1 MDEEQDVR
9 DARRGT
15 WKPGQ
20 SGNPAGKPPGTR
32 NRATQMVLA
41 LMEGGAEEITLAIID
56 AARKGDIAA
65 ARLVLER
72 LAPPA
77 RERPV
82 ALDLPDTSTVAGV
95 SQAQQA
101 VLEAVGAGE
110 LLPTEG
116 STLATILE
124 SRRKA
129 IETEELERRIA
140 ALEEGRAR
148 G

>member
-1 MDEEQDVR
+1 MHI
-9 DARRGT
+9 
-15 WKPGQ
+15 Q
-20 SGNPAGKPPGTR
+20 SGNPARKPPGTR
-32 NRATQMVLA
+32 NKATQMVLA
-41 LMEGGAEEITLAIID
+41 LMESGAEEITLAIID
-56 AARKGDIAA
+56 AAKKGDIAA
-65 ARLVLER
+65 ARLVIER

-77 RERPV
+77 RERPIS
-82 ALDLPDTSTVAGV
+82 LDLPDTSTVAGV

-101 VLEAVGAGE
+101 VLEAMGAGE

-116 STLATILE
+116 STPATILE

-140 ALEEGRAR
+140 ALEEGRVR

>member
-1 MDEEQDVR
+1 MDEVQDVR

-77 RERPV
+77 RERPIS
-82 ALDLPDTSTVAGV
+82 LDLPDTSTLAGV
-95 SQAQQA
+95 SAAQQT

-110 LLPTEG
+110 LVPTEG
-116 STLATILE
+116 ATLAGILE

-129 IETEELERRIA
+129 IVTEELERRIV
-140 ALEEGRAR
+140 ALEQTRGRK
-148 G
+148 

>member
-1 MDEEQDVR
+1 MS
-9 DARRGT
+9 DAQSTRPT
-15 WKPGQ
+15 LWKPGQ

-32 NRATQMVLA
+32 NKATQMVLA
-41 LMEGGAEEITLAIID
+41 LMESGAEEITRAIID

-65 ARLVLER
+65 ARLVIER

-77 RERPV
+77 RERPIS
-82 ALDLPDTSTVAGV
+82 LDLPDTSTVAGV

-140 ALEEGRAR
+140 ALEECRAPR
-148 G
+148 

>member
-1 MDEEQDVR
+1 MTDEQAIR
-9 DARRGT
+9 PGL

-41 LMEGGAEEITLAIID
+41 LMESGAEGITRAIID
-56 AARKGDIAA
+56 AARKGDMAA
-65 ARLVLER
+65 ARLVIER

-77 RERPV
+77 RERPIS
-82 ALDLPDTSTVAGV
+82 LDLPDTSTVAGV
-95 SQAQQA
+95 SQAQQV

-116 STLATILE
+116 STLAAILE

>member
-1 MDEEQDVR
+1 MADRNEP
-9 DARRGT
+9 AGL

-41 LMEGGAEEITLAIID
+41 LMESGAEEITLTIID

-82 ALDLPDTSTVAGV
+82 SLRLPDTSTVAGV
-95 SQAQQA
+95 SAAQQT

-110 LLPTEG
+110 LVPTEG
-116 STLATILE
+116 ATLAGILE

-129 IETEELERRIA
+129 IETEELERRIV
-140 ALEEGRAR
+140 ALEQTCGRK
-148 G
+148 

>member
-41 LMEGGAEEITLAIID
+41 FMEGGAEEITLAIID
-56 AARKGDIAA
+56 AARKGDMAA

-72 LAPPA
+72 HAAPA
-77 RERPV
+77 RERP
-82 ALDLPDTSTVAGV
+82 LSLNLPDTSTVAGV
-95 SQAQQA
+95 SEAQQA
-101 VLEAVGAGE
+101 ILQAVGSGELMPGEGTALAGILEA
-110 LLPTEG
+110 
-116 STLATILE
+116 
-124 SRRKA
+124 RRKA
-129 IETEELERRIA
+129 LETIELEQRNS
-140 ALEEGRAR
+140 ALETRHGKN
-148 G
+148 